1 MMDKEQL
8 LKIAES
14 AGFILTENKKSVDWA
29 SNYDD
34 ALFNLGKLI
43 VQECI
48 LTIQMGVTRDGH
60 NTEKYLRSMKHI
72 KDIKEHF
79 GVE

>member
-1 MMDKEQL
+1 MS
-8 LKIAES
+8 LKILEIAEN
-14 AGFILTENKKSVDWA
+14 AGFILTENKKSVDW
-29 SNYDD
+29 SGNYDD
-34 ALFNLGKLI
+34 ALVNFSNLI

-48 LTIQMGVTRDGH
+48 STIQMGVTRDGH

>member
-1 MMDKEQL
+1 MS
-8 LKIAES
+8 LKILEIAES
-14 AGFILTENKKSVDWA
+14 AGFILTDNKKSVDWS

-34 ALFNLGKLI
+34 ALVNLGKLI

-48 LTIQMGVTRDGH
+48 VTIQMGVTRDGH

>member
-1 MMDKEQL
+1 MNKEQL

-14 AGFILTENKKSVDWA
+14 AGFILTENKKSVDWS

-34 ALFNLGKLI
+34 ALVNLGSLI
-43 VQECI
+43 VQKCI
-48 LTIQMGVTRDGH
+48 VTIQMGVTRDGH

-79 GVE
+79 GVK

>member
-1 MMDKEQL
+1 MS
-8 LKIAES
+8 LKILEIAES
-14 AGFILTENKKSVDWA
+14 AGFILTDNKKSVDWS

-34 ALFNLGKLI
+34 ALVNLGKLI

-48 LTIQMGVTRDGH
+48 VTIQMGITRDGH
-60 NTEKYLRSMKHI
+60 NTEKYLRSMKHL

>member
-1 MMDKEQL
+1 MS
-8 LKIAES
+8 LKILEIAES
-14 AGFILTENKKSVDWA
+14 AGFILTENKKSVDWS

-34 ALFNLGKLI
+34 ALFKFGSLI
-43 VQECI
+43 IQECI
-48 LTIQMGVTRDGH
+48 VTIQMGVTRDGH

-72 KDIKEHF
+72 KYIKEHF

>member
-1 MMDKEQL
+1 MNKEQL
-8 LKIAES
+8 LKIAEN
-14 AGFILTENKKSVDWA
+14 AGFILTDNKKSVDWA

-34 ALFNLGKLI
+34 ALVNFLNLI
-43 VQECI
+43 IQECI
-48 LTIQMGVTRDGH
+48 VTIQMGITRDGH

-79 GVE
+79 GVK